1 MLLLIPGIIFLRRM
15 AGGCA
20 DSAVEWVYKS
30 SGLCWIS
37 CLSERVPKPM
47 WWGKAGFS
55 GCQRV
60 YIPNL
65 TYGRV
70 LGAAT
75 ERRSLLRKLVGPRLR
90 DVLVSLPHGVID
102 RLVRVPL
109 GNLPVQDFEE
119 LPGGISYPIFPGKAW
134 RPSCESWFG
143 REVLPTLKRSVQPV
157 CGGKWTYEQ
166 MLFVDTKQRNQV
178 LEFCRQWD
186 KYKAAKVAT
195 V

>member
-1 MLLLIPGIIFLRRM
+1 M
-15 AGGCA
+15 AGG
-20 DSAVEWVYKS
+20 SAVEWVYKS

-37 CLSERVPKPM
+37 CVSERVPKPM
-47 WWGKAGFS
+47 RWGKAGFS

-65 TYGRV
+65 TYSHPLR
-70 LGAAT
+70 AAT
-75 ERRSLLRKLVGPRLR
+75 ERRSLLRKLVGPSLR
-90 DVLVSLPHGVID
+90 DVLVSLLRGVID
-102 RLVRVPL
+102 RLIRAPL

-134 RPSCESWFG
+134 WSSCESWLG
-143 REVLPTLKRSVQPV
+143 KGVLPPLKRSVQPI

-166 MLFVDTKQRNQV
+166 IDFVNIKHRDQV
-178 LEFCRQWD
+178 FELRRQWD
-186 KYKAAKVAT
+186 EHKAAKVET